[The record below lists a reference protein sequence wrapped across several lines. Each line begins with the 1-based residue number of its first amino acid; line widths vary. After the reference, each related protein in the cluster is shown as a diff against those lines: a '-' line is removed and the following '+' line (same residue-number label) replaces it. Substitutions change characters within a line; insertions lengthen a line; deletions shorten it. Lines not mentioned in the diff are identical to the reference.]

1 MFIISILDNKRKK
14 STIKVG
20 VMLKKVDKG
29 IVKGLAMITQ
39 VSITMLTP
47 IFMCAIAGYFLDQW
61 LHTSWCFIIM
71 ILLGILA
78 GFRNLHYMTK
88 QFYAKDL
95 EREQKEQA
103 YFEELKQE
111 REKNQKKN
119 KGQEKS

>member
-14 STIKVG
+14 AAIKVG
-20 VMLKKVDKG
+20 VMLKKADKG
-29 IVKGLAMITQ
+29 IVKGMIMITQ

-47 IFMCAIAGYFLDQW
+47 IFMCAIAGYFLDKW

-78 GFRNLHYMTK
+78 GFRNLYYLTK

-103 YFEELKQE
+103 YFDELKQE
-111 REKNQKKN
+111 REKNQREN
-119 KGQEKS
+119 KD